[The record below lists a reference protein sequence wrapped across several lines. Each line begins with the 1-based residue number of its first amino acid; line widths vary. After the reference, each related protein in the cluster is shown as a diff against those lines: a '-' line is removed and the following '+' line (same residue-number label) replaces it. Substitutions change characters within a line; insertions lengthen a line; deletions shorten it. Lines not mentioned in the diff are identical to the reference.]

1 MEDTKYLNEIE
12 EVINRKREDNPLQ
25 QEFNKLFNAMYPT
38 EQFENIFKLGYV
50 YALSFLKNDVSKYM
64 CKNCNDYIDVMIKS
78 NRDDKVLDDYF
89 NKLLK

>member
-1 MEDTKYLNEIE
+1 MEDTKYLNKIE
-12 EVINRKREDNPLQ
+12 EIINRKRKANPLQ
-25 QEFNKLFNAMYPT
+25 QEYNKLFNAMYPT

-64 CKNCNDYIDVMIKS
+64 CKNCNDYIDTIIKC

>member
-1 MEDTKYLNEIE
+1 MEDTKYLNKIE
-12 EVINRKREDNPLQ
+12 EIINRKRKANPLQ
-25 QEFNKLFNAMYPT
+25 QEYNKLFNAFYPT

-50 YALSFLKNDVSKYM
+50 YAISFIKNDVSKYM
-64 CKNCNDYIDVMIKS
+64 CKDCNDYIDTMIKS